1 MWSGVAQSCV
11 VWSSLCDADRIVMA
25 ACISHGTCVG
35 EDVFLVYDKG
45 HLVCV
50 LKVVLGSVLSSFVV
64 QSSTRDCFVQA
75 LQYKVGLEIP
85 LCKSCSTK

>member
-1 MWSGVAQSCV
+1 
-11 VWSSLCDADRIVMA
+11 MA

-64 QSSTRDCFVQA
+64 QSSTRECFVKA
-75 LQYKVGLEIP
+75 L
-85 LCKSCSTK
+85 